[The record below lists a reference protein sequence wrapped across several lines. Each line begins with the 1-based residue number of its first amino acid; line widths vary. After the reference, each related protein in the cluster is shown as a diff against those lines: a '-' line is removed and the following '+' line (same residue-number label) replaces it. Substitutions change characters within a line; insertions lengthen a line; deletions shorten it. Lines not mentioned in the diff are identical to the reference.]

1 MTQGPGKGR
10 RDISYN
16 TATGPAHVSVIS
28 GQERGVVLQ
37 AWDSERAGRTD
48 PRHVEEK
55 MESRLGQIWGSA
67 LHTQVRG
74 SAATATKAATPLT
87 RVKAVP
93 LSECVSSV

>member
-55 MESRLGQIWGSA
+55 MKSRLGQIWGSA
-67 LHTQVRG
+67 FCAPNSGALGPQ
-74 SAATATKAATPLT
+74 PL
-87 RVKAVP
+87 RQPHP
-93 LSECVSSV
+93 LPE